1 MEHNTLSD
9 EYSKKTAELLA
20 KQVEVENLNKKLFEI
35 MFIWKIC
42 RHNKIQVFGLFLT

>member
-1 MEHNTLSD
+1 MEHNTLND

-35 MFIWKIC
+35 DV
-42 RHNKIQVFGLFLT
+42 HLENLYAQKIQVFGLFLT